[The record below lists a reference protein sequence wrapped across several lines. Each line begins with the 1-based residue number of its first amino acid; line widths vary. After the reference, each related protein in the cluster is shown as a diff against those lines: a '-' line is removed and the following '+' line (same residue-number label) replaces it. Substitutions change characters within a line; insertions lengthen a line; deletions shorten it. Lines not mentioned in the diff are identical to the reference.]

1 MKKVVMLSAATLLAL
16 STIATQAQESAPA
29 ATEAPAAA
37 APAASTDAAA
47 PAKEGEA
54 DAAAAPADAAAT
66 DTAKAGDAAAT
77 DAAAPAEGEAAPAA
91 APAEEA
97 PKDSPQVQKLIA
109 MYPNL
114 VARIAP
120 FGKVCFSDEE
130 DKCDIK
136 IVALAPAVEGEARP
150 GDMLYKAICSTCH
163 DTGLLGS
170 PKFGDPAAWAP
181 RIGKGKD
188 TLYNH
193 AINGFNA
200 MPARGGAD
208 ISDDEVHNAVDYML
222 EHSS

>member
-1 MKKVVMLSAATLLAL
+1 MKKAVMLSAATLLAL

-29 ATEAPAAA
+29 AKDAPAAA
-37 APAASTDAAA
+37 TAPADAAA

-54 DAAAAPADAAAT
+54 DAAAAPATDAAAT
-66 DTAKAGDAAAT
+66 DTAKADDAAAT

-170 PKFGDPAAWAP
+170 PKVGDAAAWAS

-208 ISDDEVHNAVDYML
+208 ISDDEVRNAVDYMI
-222 EHSS
+222 EQSS